1 MNLSPKS
8 SGYRIQLSA
17 ARMFGLVESTAGR
30 HKLSQLG
37 RMIVDPQRA
46 REARARA
53 FQNVPLY
60 KAIFENYNGGVLP
73 PAAALERDIIGLGV
87 AEKQTG
93 RARQVFEKSAE
104 QAGYFEHGKTRL
116 VMPAV
121 AAREDVPPPPP
132 PPADEQTGRDRKG
145 NGSGGGDIGDH
156 DPLILGLFRKLP
168 EAEEDWPAKDRLKWL
183 QTAANI
189 FDLVYKGEGG
199 IVVSLARAERSPRH
213 DK

>member
-1 MNLSPKS
+1 LKPIAGPLRSFS
-8 SGYRIQLSA
+8 
-17 ARMFGLVESTAGR
+17 FSTRSNDCRPTA
-30 HKLSQLG
+30 
-37 RMIVDPQRA
+37 RA
-46 REARARA
+46 RGARARA
-53 FQNVPLY
+53 FQSVPLY

-73 PAAALERDIIGLGV
+73 PAAALERDIVGLGV

-121 AAREDVPPPPP
+121 SSRDDLPPPPP
-132 PPADEQTGRDRKG
+132 PPDENRDRKG
-145 NGSGGGDIGDH
+145 KGGGGDIGDH

-168 EAEEDWPAKDRLKWL
+168 EPEADWPAAARLKWL

-199 IVVSLARAERSPRH
+199 IVVSLARADRSPRH
-213 DK
+213 DD

>member
-1 MNLSPKS
+1 
-8 SGYRIQLSA
+8 
-17 ARMFGLVESTAGR
+17 
-30 HKLSQLG
+30 
-37 RMIVDPQRA
+37 MIVDPQRE

-53 FQNVPLY
+53 FQCVPLY
-60 KAIFENYNGGVLP
+60 KAIFENYKGGVLP

-121 AAREDVPPPPP
+121 TARDDLPPPPP
-132 PPADEQTGRDRKG
+132 PPDENTNRDRKG
-145 NGSGGGDIGDH
+145 NGGGGNMGDH

-168 EAEEDWPAKDRLKWL
+168 EPEADWPAKDRLKWL

-199 IVVSLARAERSPRH
+199 IVVSLARADRSPRH
-213 DK
+213 DD